1 MPGGGHVRP
10 ARRSPALQLLL
21 SAVMSSNAPSPT
33 PSRKPKPVPERFQVA
48 KTTLWFDRIM
58 TKTIIGGG
66 FTVIVAVFGIL
77 FFLLAV
83 TIPLFQ
89 SADVEE
95 RQHPAPSSP
104 VPGTWGLD
112 PSGTLPFVYGNG
124 KNIFFLDKTTGNL
137 SSVPVSLPDG
147 ETVCA
152 HSYDAS
158 LTAYPIA
165 TESGKVGLIHVH
177 SGLNVHGRTNAHGP
191 DKAGAEAGPLY
202 PLTENGS
209 VPGKISG
216 IAYADA
222 GERKIFTATVETE
235 QGTRLLLMT
244 LEESRSLLHEG
255 ELAPSGFHDLTDQLE
270 GRPTAMLPGAS
281 GDSLVIATDADKLL
295 YFSYDEDGET
305 WVRRQMIPTPLG
317 KGEKMTSVNWLFGDM
332 SLVIGGDR
340 GSLKIFSLYP
350 HSRPDGT
357 SLRLFGQTRQFSPM
371 DGPVQH
377 YAASGIN
384 RSFLVSTPRE
394 LRLCYGTTADIR
406 WNSGPLEFV
415 PVQLAANTEF
425 NAAIAVD
432 PSGNIHFFSLE
443 DKHPEAGAKALVGK
457 IWYEG
462 YDSPK
467 WLWQSVGG
475 TDDYESKLSLMPL
488 VFGTLKGTL
497 YALVFA
503 VPVAV
508 TAAIYTAHFMAPA
521 VKRVVKPVMEIMASL
536 PSVVLGFFGAL
547 YLAPRMED
555 KVPALLCMAVLIPG
569 LAALIAWFWTTRP
582 AAWRNKFSRGVEY
595 IVMTPVILL
604 CAWFCW
610 EYLGYWLEQPLISL
624 CRSVMGLW
632 GDGDFQAA
640 SFADLWRNG
649 FGMPYEQR
657 NSLVV
662 GFIMGFAV
670 IPVIF
675 TISEDALSN
684 VPPSLIAASE
694 ALGASRWQM
703 VRTVVLPVAS
713 AGIFSALMIG
723 LGRAVGET
731 MIVLMATGNT
741 PIMDWNIFNGMRTL
755 SANIATELPEAA
767 QDSTHYRVLFLGG
780 LILFSMTFIL
790 NTLAEIVRQRLRK
803 RFNVV

>member
-1 MPGGGHVRP
+1 
-10 ARRSPALQLLL
+10 
-21 SAVMSSNAPSPT
+21 MSSNAPSPA

-77 FFLLAV
+77 FFLLSV

-89 SADVEE
+89 NADVEE
-95 RQHPAPSSP
+95 RQPPAPSSP

-137 SSVPVSLPDG
+137 SSLPVSLPDG

-177 SGLNVHGRTNAHGP
+177 SGLNVHGP

-202 PLTENGS
+202 PLTESGS

-305 WVRRQMIPTPLG
+305 WVRRQIIPTPLG

-415 PVQLAANTEF
+415 PAQLAANTEF

-508 TAAIYTAHFMAPA
+508 TAAIYTAHFMPPA

-555 KVPALLCMAVLIPG
+555 KIPALLCMAVLIPG

-610 EYLGYWLEQPLISL
+610 EALGYWLDQPLISL

-675 TISEDALSN
+675 TISEDAPSN
-684 VPPSLIAASE
+684 VPLSLIAASE

>member
-1 MPGGGHVRP
+1 
-10 ARRSPALQLLL
+10 
-21 SAVMSSNAPSPT
+21 
-33 PSRKPKPVPERFQVA
+33 
-48 KTTLWFDRIM
+48 
-58 TKTIIGGG
+58 
-66 FTVIVAVFGIL
+66 
-77 FFLLAV
+77 
-83 TIPLFQ
+83 
-89 SADVEE
+89 
-95 RQHPAPSSP
+95 
-104 VPGTWGLD
+104 
-112 PSGTLPFVYGNG
+112 
-124 KNIFFLDKTTGNL
+124 
-137 SSVPVSLPDG
+137 
-147 ETVCA
+147 
-152 HSYDAS
+152 
-158 LTAYPIA
+158 
-165 TESGKVGLIHVH
+165 
-177 SGLNVHGRTNAHGP
+177 
-191 DKAGAEAGPLY
+191 
-202 PLTENGS
+202 
-209 VPGKISG
+209 
-216 IAYADA
+216 
-222 GERKIFTATVETE
+222 
-235 QGTRLLLMT
+235 
-244 LEESRSLLHEG
+244 
-255 ELAPSGFHDLTDQLE
+255 
-270 GRPTAMLPGAS
+270 MLPGAS
-281 GDSLVIATDADKLL
+281 GDSLVIATDTDKLL

-632 GDGDFQAA
+632 GAGDFQAA
-640 SFADLWRNG
+640 SLADLWRNG

-684 VPPSLIAASE
+684 VPLPSSPPRRLWGPAA
-694 ALGASRWQM
+694 GRW
-703 VRTVVLPVAS
+703 
-713 AGIFSALMIG
+713 SAL
-723 LGRAVGET
+723 LFFR
-731 MIVLMATGNT
+731 
-741 PIMDWNIFNGMRTL
+741 W
-755 SANIATELPEAA
+755 LPQA
-767 QDSTHYRVLFLGG
+767 
-780 LILFSMTFIL
+780 FSPP
-790 NTLAEIVRQRLRK
+790 
-803 RFNVV
+803 

>member
-1 MPGGGHVRP
+1 
-10 ARRSPALQLLL
+10 
-21 SAVMSSNAPSPT
+21 MSSNAPSPT

-152 HSYDAS
+152 HSYDTS

-555 KVPALLCMAVLIPG
+555 KVPALLCMAVPHSRPG
-569 LAALIAWFWTTRP
+569 GPHRMVLDHPGPQPGATNSAAVW
-582 AAWRNKFSRGVEY
+582 
-595 IVMTPVILL
+595 
-604 CAWFCW
+604 
-610 EYLGYWLEQPLISL
+610 
-624 CRSVMGLW
+624 
-632 GDGDFQAA
+632 
-640 SFADLWRNG
+640 
-649 FGMPYEQR
+649 
-657 NSLVV
+657 
-662 GFIMGFAV
+662 
-670 IPVIF
+670 
-675 TISEDALSN
+675 
-684 VPPSLIAASE
+684 
-694 ALGASRWQM
+694 
-703 VRTVVLPVAS
+703 
-713 AGIFSALMIG
+713 
-723 LGRAVGET
+723 
-731 MIVLMATGNT
+731 NT
-741 PIMDWNIFNGMRTL
+741 
-755 SANIATELPEAA
+755 S
-767 QDSTHYRVLFLGG
+767 S
-780 LILFSMTFIL
+780 
-790 NTLAEIVRQRLRK
+790 
-803 RFNVV
+803 

>member
-1 MPGGGHVRP
+1 
-10 ARRSPALQLLL
+10 
-21 SAVMSSNAPSPT
+21 MSSNAPSPA

-77 FFLLAV
+77 FFLLSV

-89 SADVEE
+89 NADVEE

-137 SSVPVSLPDG
+137 SSLPVSLPDG

-177 SGLNVHGRTNAHGP
+177 SGLNVHGP

-202 PLTENGS
+202 PLTESGS

-305 WVRRQMIPTPLG
+305 WVRRQIIPTPLG

-415 PVQLAANTEF
+415 PAQLAANTEF

-508 TAAIYTAHFMAPA
+508 TAAIYTAHFMPPA

-555 KVPALLCMAVLIPG
+555 KIPALLCMAVLIPG

-684 VPPSLIAASE
+684 VTLSLIAASE

>member
-1 MPGGGHVRP
+1 
-10 ARRSPALQLLL
+10 
-21 SAVMSSNAPSPT
+21 MSSNAPSPA

-202 PLTENGS
+202 PLTESGS

-415 PVQLAANTEF
+415 PVQLAANAEF

-521 VKRVVKPVMEIMASL
+521 VKRVVKPVMEIMASFL
-536 PSVVLGFFGAL
+536 P
-547 YLAPRMED
+547 
-555 KVPALLCMAVLIPG
+555 
-569 LAALIAWFWTTRP
+569 
-582 AAWRNKFSRGVEY
+582 
-595 IVMTPVILL
+595 
-604 CAWFCW
+604 
-610 EYLGYWLEQPLISL
+610 
-624 CRSVMGLW
+624 
-632 GDGDFQAA
+632 
-640 SFADLWRNG
+640 
-649 FGMPYEQR
+649 
-657 NSLVV
+657 
-662 GFIMGFAV
+662 
-670 IPVIF
+670 
-675 TISEDALSN
+675 
-684 VPPSLIAASE
+684 
-694 ALGASRWQM
+694 
-703 VRTVVLPVAS
+703 
-713 AGIFSALMIG
+713 
-723 LGRAVGET
+723 
-731 MIVLMATGNT
+731 
-741 PIMDWNIFNGMRTL
+741 
-755 SANIATELPEAA
+755 
-767 QDSTHYRVLFLGG
+767 
-780 LILFSMTFIL
+780 
-790 NTLAEIVRQRLRK
+790 
-803 RFNVV
+803 

>member
-1 MPGGGHVRP
+1 
-10 ARRSPALQLLL
+10 
-21 SAVMSSNAPSPT
+21 MSSNAPSPA

-89 SADVEE
+89 SADVKE

-202 PLTENGS
+202 PLTESGS

-555 KVPALLCMAVLIPG
+555 KVPALLCMAVLIPS
-569 LAALIAWFWTTRP
+569 LAASSHGSGPPGPQPGATNS
-582 AAWRNKFSRGVEY
+582 AAVW
-595 IVMTPVILL
+595 
-604 CAWFCW
+604 
-610 EYLGYWLEQPLISL
+610 
-624 CRSVMGLW
+624 
-632 GDGDFQAA
+632 
-640 SFADLWRNG
+640 
-649 FGMPYEQR
+649 
-657 NSLVV
+657 
-662 GFIMGFAV
+662 
-670 IPVIF
+670 
-675 TISEDALSN
+675 
-684 VPPSLIAASE
+684 
-694 ALGASRWQM
+694 
-703 VRTVVLPVAS
+703 
-713 AGIFSALMIG
+713 
-723 LGRAVGET
+723 
-731 MIVLMATGNT
+731 NT
-741 PIMDWNIFNGMRTL
+741 
-755 SANIATELPEAA
+755 S
-767 QDSTHYRVLFLGG
+767 S
-780 LILFSMTFIL
+780 
-790 NTLAEIVRQRLRK
+790 
-803 RFNVV
+803 

>member
-1 MPGGGHVRP
+1 
-10 ARRSPALQLLL
+10 
-21 SAVMSSNAPSPT
+21 MSSNAPSPA

-77 FFLLAV
+77 FFLLSV

-89 SADVEE
+89 NADVEE

-137 SSVPVSLPDG
+137 SSLPVSLPDG

-177 SGLNVHGRTNAHGP
+177 SGLNVHGP

-202 PLTENGS
+202 PLTESGS

-305 WVRRQMIPTPLG
+305 WVRRQIIPTPLG

-415 PVQLAANTEF
+415 PAQLAANTEF

-508 TAAIYTAHFMAPA
+508 TAAIYTAHFMPPA

-555 KVPALLCMAVLIPG
+555 KIPALLCMAVLIPG

-632 GDGDFQAA
+632 VDGDFQAA

-684 VPPSLIAASE
+684 VPLSLIAASE

>member
-1 MPGGGHVRP
+1 
-10 ARRSPALQLLL
+10 
-21 SAVMSSNAPSPT
+21 MSQSSST
-33 PSRKPKPVPERFQVA
+33 PPPRQSKPVPERFQVA

-89 SADVEE
+89 GADVNEQQPISQVQTV
-95 RQHPAPSSP
+95 R
-104 VPGTWGLD
+104 GTWGLD
-112 PSGTLPFVYGNG
+112 PSGQQPFVYDNG
-124 KNIFFLDKTTGNL
+124 KDILFLDKASGVLTP
-137 SSVPVSLPDG
+137 SPVSLSPG
-147 ETVCA
+147 EQVLT
-152 HSYDAS
+152 HSYNS
-158 LTAYPIA
+158 FLTAYPIA
-165 TESGKVGLIHVH
+165 TDSGKVGLISVH
-177 SGLNVHGRTNAHGP
+177 SGLNIHGDKNAHGP
-191 DKAGAEAGPLY
+191 DKKEATISPLHSM
-202 PLTENGS
+202 TEHGTTLG
-209 VPGKISG
+209 VITKV
-216 IAYADA
+216 AYADA
-222 GERKIFTATVETE
+222 GERKIFSTIHHTS
-235 QGTRLLLMT
+235 QGAHLLVMT
-244 LEESRSLLHEG
+244 LEESSSLINEG
-255 ELAPSGFHDLTDQLE
+255 EFSPSGFYDLTDQLDGKPVE
-270 GRPTAMLPGAS
+270 MLPGNS
-281 GDSLVIATDADKLL
+281 GDSLVVVTDTNKLIYFFYDDDKENWVKRQTIQAPFGADEQLTL
-295 YFSYDEDGET
+295 
-305 WVRRQMIPTPLG
+305 
-317 KGEKMTSVNWLFGDM
+317 VNWIFGDM
-332 SLVIGGDR
+332 SLVMGGSK
-340 GSLKIFSLYP
+340 GNLKIFSLYP
-350 HSRPDGT
+350 HLQTDGT
-357 SLRLFGQTRQFSPM
+357 SLRIFGETRQFAPLN
-371 DGPVQH
+371 GPVQQ

-384 RSFLVSTPRE
+384 RSFIVSSPKE
-394 LRLCYGTTADIR
+394 IRLCYGTTTDTR
-406 WNSGPLEFV
+406 WQDDQLTFTPT
-415 PVQLAANTEF
+415 QLATNPELTSML
-425 NAAIAVD
+425 AVD
-432 PSGNIHFFSLE
+432 GKGDIHFFSIE
-443 DKHPEAGAKALVGK
+443 DKHPEAGSKALLGK

-497 YALVFA
+497 YALIFA

-508 TAAIYTAHFMAPA
+508 MAAVYTAHFMPPT
-521 VKRVVKPVMEIMASL
+521 VKRIVKPVMEIMASL

-547 YLAPRMED
+547 YLAPKMED
-555 KVPALLCMAVLIPG
+555 KVPAIICMAILIPT

-582 AAWRNKFSRGVEY
+582 VAWRSRFQHGVEY
-595 IVMTPVILL
+595 LVMTPVILI

-610 EYLGYWLEQPLISL
+610 EYLGYWVEQPAISL
-624 CRSVMGLW
+624 CQGVMNLW
-632 GDGDFQAA
+632 GSGDFQAGN
-640 SFADLWRNG
+640 FGDLWRNG
-649 FGMPYEQR
+649 FNLPYEQR

-684 VPPSLIAASE
+684 VPPSLLAASE

-703 VRTVVLPVAS
+703 VRTIVLPVAS

-767 QDSTHYRVLFLGG
+767 QNSTHYRVLFLGG
-780 LILFSMTFIL
+780 LILFSLTFML
-790 NTLAEIVRQRLRK
+790 NTLAEIVRQKLRK

>member
-1 MPGGGHVRP
+1 
-10 ARRSPALQLLL
+10 
-21 SAVMSSNAPSPT
+21 MSSNAPSPA

-83 TIPLFQ
+83 TVPLFQ
-89 SADVEE
+89 NADVDE
-95 RQHPAPSSP
+95 RQHLKPSSP

-137 SSVPVSLPDG
+137 SSVPVTLPEG

-152 HSYDAS
+152 HSYNAS

-202 PLTENGS
+202 PLTESGS

-281 GDSLVIATDADKLL
+281 GDSLVIATDTDKLL
-295 YFSYDEDGET
+295 YFSYDENGET
-305 WVRRQMIPTPLG
+305 WVRRQTIPSPLG

-332 SLVIGGDR
+332 SLVIGGDK

-350 HSRPDGT
+350 HTRPDGT
-357 SLRLFGQTRQFSPM
+357 SLRLFGQTRQFSPL

-425 NAAIAVD
+425 NSAIAID
-432 PSGNIHFFSLE
+432 SSGNIHFFSME
-443 DKHPEAGAKALVGK
+443 DKHPEAGSKALVGK

-475 TDDYESKLSLMPL
+475 TDDYESKLSQMPL

-555 KVPALLCMAVLIPG
+555 KVPALLCMAILIPG
-569 LAALIAWFWTTRP
+569 
-582 AAWRNKFSRGVEY
+582 
-595 IVMTPVILL
+595 
-604 CAWFCW
+604 
-610 EYLGYWLEQPLISL
+610 
-624 CRSVMGLW
+624 
-632 GDGDFQAA
+632 
-640 SFADLWRNG
+640 
-649 FGMPYEQR
+649 
-657 NSLVV
+657 
-662 GFIMGFAV
+662 
-670 IPVIF
+670 
-675 TISEDALSN
+675 
-684 VPPSLIAASE
+684 
-694 ALGASRWQM
+694 
-703 VRTVVLPVAS
+703 
-713 AGIFSALMIG
+713 
-723 LGRAVGET
+723 
-731 MIVLMATGNT
+731 
-741 PIMDWNIFNGMRTL
+741 
-755 SANIATELPEAA
+755 
-767 QDSTHYRVLFLGG
+767 
-780 LILFSMTFIL
+780 
-790 NTLAEIVRQRLRK
+790 
-803 RFNVV
+803 

>member
-1 MPGGGHVRP
+1 MSIPSSSRRP
-10 ARRSPALQLLL
+10 AG
-21 SAVMSSNAPSPT
+21 
-33 PSRKPKPVPERFQVA
+33 KPKPVPERFQVA

-89 SADVEE
+89 SADVGE
-95 RQHPAPSSP
+95 RQNQLPS
-104 VPGTWGLD
+104 VTVRGTWGLD
-112 PSGTLPFVYGNG
+112 HSGQRPFVYDNG
-124 KNIFFLDKTTGNL
+124 RNVFFLDKASGHLTPVT
-137 SSVPVSLPDG
+137 VPLPDG

-152 HSYDAS
+152 HSYNPS
-158 LTAYPIA
+158 VTAYPIA
-165 TESGKVGLIHVH
+165 TESGKVGLITVH
-177 SGLNVHGRTNAHGP
+177 SGLNAHGQTNAHGP
-191 DKAGAEAGPLY
+191 DRAGTEIGPLH
-202 PLTENGS
+202 PMTANGT
-209 VPGKISG
+209 VPGRISRV
-216 IAYADA
+216 AYADA
-222 GERKIFTATVETE
+222 GERKIFTAVSETE
-235 QGTRLLLMT
+235 TGPRLLLMT

-270 GRPTAMLPGAS
+270 GKPVAMLPGVS

-295 YFSYDEDGET
+295 YFAYDENTET
-305 WVRRQMIPTPLG
+305 WVKRQTIPSPLG
-317 KGEKMTSVNWLFGDM
+317 NGEKMTTVHWLFGDM
-332 SLVIGGDR
+332 SLVLGGDK
-340 GSLKIFSLYP
+340 GSVNIFSLYP
-350 HSRPDGT
+350 QPQPDGT
-357 SLRLFGQTRQFSPM
+357 SLRLFGKTKKFPPLN
-371 DGPVQH
+371 GPVQH
-377 YAASGIN
+377 YTASGIS
-384 RSFLVSTPRE
+384 RSFLVSAPRTIQ
-394 LRLCYGTTADIR
+394 LCYGTTADIR
-406 WNSGPLEFV
+406 WESDRLDFT
-415 PVQLAANTEF
+415 PVQLAANMEL
-425 NAAIAVD
+425 NAMLAVD
-432 PSGNIHFFSLE
+432 DTGGIHFFSIK
-443 DKHPEAGAKALVGK
+443 DRHPEAGSTALVGK

-475 TDDYESKLSLMPL
+475 TDDYESKLSLVPL

-508 TAAIYTAHFMAPA
+508 MAAVYTAHFMPA
-521 VKRVVKPVMEIMASL
+521 TVKRVVKPVMEIMASL

-555 KVPALLCMAVLIPG
+555 KVPALLGMVILIPS

-582 AAWRNKFSRGVEY
+582 VAWRNKFGHGLEY

-604 CAWFCW
+604 CGWFCW
-610 EYLGYWLEQPLISL
+610 EYLGYWLEQPVISL
-624 CRSVMGLW
+624 CRGVMGLW
-632 GDGDFQAA
+632 SAGDFQAA

-684 VPPSLIAASE
+684 VPPSLLAASE

-703 VRTVVLPVAS
+703 VRTVVLPIAS

-755 SANIATELPEAA
+755 SANIATELPEAT
-767 QDSTHYRVLFLGG
+767 QNSTHYRVLFLGG
-780 LILFSMTFIL
+780 LILFSLTFLL

>member
-1 MPGGGHVRP
+1 
-10 ARRSPALQLLL
+10 
-21 SAVMSSNAPSPT
+21 MSSNAPSPA

-77 FFLLAV
+77 FFLLSV

-89 SADVEE
+89 NADVEE

-137 SSVPVSLPDG
+137 SSLPVSLPDG

-177 SGLNVHGRTNAHGP
+177 SGLNVHGP

-202 PLTENGS
+202 PLTESGS

-305 WVRRQMIPTPLG
+305 WVRRQIIPTPLG

-357 SLRLFGQTRQFSPM
+357 SLRLCGQTRQFSPM

-415 PVQLAANTEF
+415 PAQLAANTEF

-508 TAAIYTAHFMAPA
+508 TAAIYTAHFMPPA

-555 KVPALLCMAVLIPG
+555 KIPALLCMAVLIPG

-684 VPPSLIAASE
+684 VPLSLIAASE

>member
-1 MPGGGHVRP
+1 
-10 ARRSPALQLLL
+10 
-21 SAVMSSNAPSPT
+21 MSSNAPSPA

-77 FFLLAV
+77 FFLLSV

-89 SADVEE
+89 NADVEE

-104 VPGTWGLD
+104 VPETWGLD

-137 SSVPVSLPDG
+137 SSLPVSLPDG

-177 SGLNVHGRTNAHGP
+177 SGLNVHGP

-202 PLTENGS
+202 PLTESGS

-305 WVRRQMIPTPLG
+305 WVRRQIIPTPLG

-415 PVQLAANTEF
+415 PAQLAANTEF

-508 TAAIYTAHFMAPA
+508 TAAIYTAHFMPPA

-555 KVPALLCMAVLIPG
+555 KIPALLCMAVLIPG

-684 VPPSLIAASE
+684 VPLSLIAASE

>member
-1 MPGGGHVRP
+1 
-10 ARRSPALQLLL
+10 
-21 SAVMSSNAPSPT
+21 MSSNAPSPT

-89 SADVEE
+89 SAAVED

-604 CAWFCW
+604 
-610 EYLGYWLEQPLISL
+610 
-624 CRSVMGLW
+624 
-632 GDGDFQAA
+632 
-640 SFADLWRNG
+640 
-649 FGMPYEQR
+649 
-657 NSLVV
+657 
-662 GFIMGFAV
+662 
-670 IPVIF
+670 
-675 TISEDALSN
+675 
-684 VPPSLIAASE
+684 
-694 ALGASRWQM
+694 
-703 VRTVVLPVAS
+703 
-713 AGIFSALMIG
+713 
-723 LGRAVGET
+723 
-731 MIVLMATGNT
+731 
-741 PIMDWNIFNGMRTL
+741 
-755 SANIATELPEAA
+755 
-767 QDSTHYRVLFLGG
+767 
-780 LILFSMTFIL
+780 
-790 NTLAEIVRQRLRK
+790 
-803 RFNVV
+803 

>member
-1 MPGGGHVRP
+1 
-10 ARRSPALQLLL
+10 
-21 SAVMSSNAPSPT
+21 MSSNAPSPA

-77 FFLLAV
+77 FFLLSV

-89 SADVEE
+89 NADVEE

-137 SSVPVSLPDG
+137 SSLPVSLPDG

-177 SGLNVHGRTNAHGP
+177 SGLNVHGP

-202 PLTENGS
+202 PLTESGS

-305 WVRRQMIPTPLG
+305 WVRRQIIPTPLG

-415 PVQLAANTEF
+415 PAQLAANTEF

-432 PSGNIHFFSLE
+432 PSGNIQFFSLE

-508 TAAIYTAHFMAPA
+508 TAAIYTAHFMPPA

-555 KVPALLCMAVLIPG
+555 KIPALLCMAVLIPG

-684 VPPSLIAASE
+684 VPLSLIAASE

>member
-1 MPGGGHVRP
+1 
-10 ARRSPALQLLL
+10 
-21 SAVMSSNAPSPT
+21 MSTPSPV
-33 PSRKPKPVPERFQVA
+33 PAKKPKPVPERFQVA

-89 SADVEE
+89 GAGVEE
-95 RQHPAPSSP
+95 RQHLSPSSP
-104 VPGTWGLD
+104 VQGTWGLD
-112 PSGTLPFVYGNG
+112 PSGTRPFVYHNG
-124 KNIFFLDKTTGNL
+124 KEVLFLDKASGNL
-137 SSVPVSLPDG
+137 ESVPVPLPAE
-147 ETVCA
+147 ETVSA
-152 HSYDAS
+152 HSYNSS

-165 TESGKVGLIHVH
+165 TESGKVGLISVH
-177 SGLNVHGRTNAHGP
+177 SGLNIHGQANAHGP
-191 DKAGAEAGPLY
+191 NKAETELSPLY
-202 PLTENGS
+202 PVTENGDI
-209 VPGKISG
+209 PGRISQV
-216 IAYADA
+216 AYADA
-222 GERKIFTATVETE
+222 GERKIFTAVTE
-235 QGTRLLLMT
+235 AVQGPRLLLMM
-244 LEESRSLLHEG
+244 LEESRSLLNEG

-270 GRPTAMLPGAS
+270 GKPVSMLPGTS
-281 GDSLVIATDADKLL
+281 GDSMVIATDTDKLL
-295 YFSYDEDGET
+295 YFSYDEDRET
-305 WVRRQMIPTPLG
+305 WVKRQTIPSPLG
-317 KGEKMTSVNWLFGDM
+317 NGEKMTSVNWLFGDM
-332 SLVIGGDR
+332 SLVVGGDR
-340 GSLKIFSLYP
+340 GNLKIFSLYP
-350 HSRPDGT
+350 HPRPDGPA
-357 SLRLFGQTRQFSPM
+357 LRLFGETRQFPALN
-371 DGPVQH
+371 GPVQH

-394 LRLCYGTTADIR
+394 LRLCYGTTADVR
-406 WNSGPLEFV
+406 WNSDALDFS
-415 PVQLAANTEF
+415 PVQLAANAEL
-425 NAAIAVD
+425 NAALAVD
-432 PSGNIHFFSLE
+432 DAGKVHFFSIR
-443 DKHPEAGAKALVGK
+443 DSHPEAGSRALTGK

-497 YALVFA
+497 YALLFA

-508 TAAIYTAHFMAPA
+508 MAAVYTAHFMPA
-521 VKRVVKPVMEIMASL
+521 SVKRVVKPVMEIMASL

-555 KVPALLCMAVLIPG
+555 KVPALICMAILIPS

-582 AAWRNKFSRGVEY
+582 AAWRNKFSSGVEY

-610 EYLGYWLEQPLISL
+610 EYLGYWLEQPFISL
-624 CRSVMGLW
+624 CSGVMSLW
-632 GDGDFQAA
+632 GAGDFQAS

-780 LILFSMTFIL
+780 LILFSLTFIL
-790 NTLAEIVRQRLRK
+790 NTVAEIVRQRLRK

>member
-1 MPGGGHVRP
+1 MPEQGCGPPSRVLLHSL
-10 ARRSPALQLLL
+10 RSPT
-21 SAVMSSNAPSPT
+21 VMSPSSPSPS

-89 SADVEE
+89 GAEVKEGQSLA
-95 RQHPAPSSP
+95 PAAQAA
-104 VPGTWGLD
+104 GTWGLD
-112 PSGTLPFVYGNG
+112 PSGTQPFVYSNG
-124 KNIFFLDKTTGNL
+124 KDIFFLDKASGNL
-137 SSVPVSLPDG
+137 KPVPVALPDN

-152 HSYDAS
+152 HSYNS
-158 LTAYPIA
+158 FLSAYPIA
-165 TESGKVGLIHVH
+165 TESGKVGVISVH
-177 SGLNVHGRTNAHGP
+177 SGLNIHGQVNAHGP
-191 DKAGAEAGPLY
+191 TKAGTETSPLH
-202 PLTENGS
+202 PMTENGD
-209 VPGKISG
+209 VPGRISG
-216 IAYADA
+216 VAYADA
-222 GERKIFTATVETE
+222 GERKIFSTINETD
-235 QGTRLLLMT
+235 QGPRLLLMT

-255 ELAPSGFHDLTDQLE
+255 EFIPSGFHDLTDRLD
-270 GRPTAMLPGAS
+270 GKPVAMLPGNS
-281 GDSLVIATDADKLL
+281 GDSLIVTDTDKLL
-295 YFSYDEDGET
+295 YFAYNENSETWEKRQTIPSPLGDGE
-305 WVRRQMIPTPLG
+305 R
-317 KGEKMTSVNWLFGDM
+317 MTTVNWLFGDM
-332 SLVIGGDR
+332 SLVLGGDR

-350 HSRPDGT
+350 HPQADGAA
-357 SLRLFGQTRQFSPM
+357 LRLFGETKKFPPLN
-371 DGPVQH
+371 GPVQH

-384 RSFLVSTPRE
+384 RSFLVSSPHAV
-394 LRLCYGTTADIR
+394 RLCYGTTADIR
-406 WNSGPLEFV
+406 WESDRLDFS
-415 PVQLAANTEF
+415 PVQLAANAEF
-425 NAAIAVD
+425 NSMLATD
-432 PSGNIHFFSLE
+432 GQGRIHFFSIK
-443 DKHPEAGAKALVGK
+443 DRHPEAGSKALVGK

-508 TAAIYTAHFMAPA
+508 MAAVYTAHFMPPS

-555 KVPALLCMAVLIPG
+555 KVPALVCMVILIPS

-582 AAWRNKFSRGVEY
+582 AAWRNKFSNGLEY

-610 EYLGYWLEQPLISL
+610 EYLGYWLEQPFISL
-624 CRSVMGLW
+624 TRGIMSLW
-632 GDGDFQAA
+632 GAGDFQAA

-662 GFIMGFAV
+662 GFVMGFAV

-684 VPPSLIAASE
+684 VPPSE
-694 ALGASRWQM
+694 ALGASRWQI

>member
-1 MPGGGHVRP
+1 
-10 ARRSPALQLLL
+10 
-21 SAVMSSNAPSPT
+21 MSSNAPSPA

-48 KTTLWFDRIM
+48 KTTLWFARIM
-58 TKTIIGGG
+58 TKAIIGGG

-89 SADVEE
+89 SADVKE

-202 PLTENGS
+202 PLTESGS

-384 RSFLVSTPRE
+384 RSFLASTPRE

-443 DKHPEAGAKALVGK
+443 DKHPEAGAKAQGGK

-649 FGMPYEQR
+649 FGMPYDPR
-657 NSLVV
+657 NSLVD
-662 GFIMGFAV
+662 GNIMGFAV
-670 IPVIF
+670 NPVIIH
-675 TISEDALSN
+675 ISEDALRILRACRFASQLG
-684 VPPSLIAASE
+684 VAIDPATFEAMIAC
-694 ALGASRWQM
+694 
-703 VRTVVLPVAS
+703 
-713 AGIFSALMIG
+713 
-723 LGRAVGET
+723 
-731 MIVLMATGNT
+731 
-741 PIMDWNIFNGMRTL
+741 
-755 SANIATELPEAA
+755 
-767 QDSTHYRVLFLGG
+767 
-780 LILFSMTFIL
+780 
-790 NTLAEIVRQRLRK
+790 
-803 RFNVV
+803 

>member
-1 MPGGGHVRP
+1 
-10 ARRSPALQLLL
+10 
-21 SAVMSSNAPSPT
+21 MSSNAPSPT
-33 PSRKPKPVPERFQVA
+33 PSRKPKPVPDRFQVA

-152 HSYDAS
+152 HSYDTS

>member
-1 MPGGGHVRP
+1 M
-10 ARRSPALQLLL
+10 
-21 SAVMSSNAPSPT
+21 
-33 PSRKPKPVPERFQVA
+33 
-48 KTTLWFDRIM
+48 
-58 TKTIIGGG
+58 
-66 FTVIVAVFGIL
+66 
-77 FFLLAV
+77 
-83 TIPLFQ
+83 
-89 SADVEE
+89 EE

-569 LAALIAWFWTTRP
+569 LAAPHRMVLDHP
-582 AAWRNKFSRGVEY
+582 ARSLAQQIQPRCGIHRHDPRHPALRLV
-595 IVMTPVILL
+595 LL
-604 CAWFCW
+604 GIPGLLA
-610 EYLGYWLEQPLISL
+610 GTAPHQPL
-624 CRSVMGLW
+624 
-632 GDGDFQAA
+632 
-640 SFADLWRNG
+640 
-649 FGMPYEQR
+649 PQR
-657 NSLVV
+657 H
-662 GFIMGFAV
+662 G
-670 IPVIF
+670 P
-675 TISEDALSN
+675 
-684 VPPSLIAASE
+684 
-694 ALGASRWQM
+694 
-703 VRTVVLPVAS
+703 
-713 AGIFSALMIG
+713 
-723 LGRAVGET
+723 VGET
-731 MIVLMATGNT
+731 GTSRPPVSQTCGATASACPMNSAT
-741 PIMDWNIFNGMRTL
+741 PWWLDSSWALPSSLSSSPFPRT
-755 SANIATELPEAA
+755 P
-767 QDSTHYRVLFLGG
+767 
-780 LILFSMTFIL
+780 
-790 NTLAEIVRQRLRK
+790 
-803 RFNVV
+803 

>member
-1 MPGGGHVRP
+1 
-10 ARRSPALQLLL
+10 
-21 SAVMSSNAPSPT
+21 
-33 PSRKPKPVPERFQVA
+33 
-48 KTTLWFDRIM
+48 
-58 TKTIIGGG
+58 
-66 FTVIVAVFGIL
+66 
-77 FFLLAV
+77 
-83 TIPLFQ
+83 
-89 SADVEE
+89 
-95 RQHPAPSSP
+95 
-104 VPGTWGLD
+104 
-112 PSGTLPFVYGNG
+112 
-124 KNIFFLDKTTGNL
+124 
-137 SSVPVSLPDG
+137 
-147 ETVCA
+147 
-152 HSYDAS
+152 
-158 LTAYPIA
+158 
-165 TESGKVGLIHVH
+165 
-177 SGLNVHGRTNAHGP
+177 
-191 DKAGAEAGPLY
+191 
-202 PLTENGS
+202 
-209 VPGKISG
+209 
-216 IAYADA
+216 
-222 GERKIFTATVETE
+222 
-235 QGTRLLLMT
+235 
-244 LEESRSLLHEG
+244 
-255 ELAPSGFHDLTDQLE
+255 
-270 GRPTAMLPGAS
+270 MLPGAS

-305 WVRRQMIPTPLG
+305 WVRRQIIPTPLG

-415 PVQLAANTEF
+415 PAQLAANTEF

-508 TAAIYTAHFMAPA
+508 TAAIYTAHFMPPA

-555 KVPALLCMAVLIPG
+555 KIPALLCMAVLIPG

>member
-1 MPGGGHVRP
+1 
-10 ARRSPALQLLL
+10 
-21 SAVMSSNAPSPT
+21 MSSNAPSPA

-77 FFLLAV
+77 FFLLSV

-89 SADVEE
+89 NADVEE

-137 SSVPVSLPDG
+137 SSLPVSLPDG

-177 SGLNVHGRTNAHGP
+177 SGLNVHGP

-202 PLTENGS
+202 PLTESGS

-305 WVRRQMIPTPLG
+305 WVRRQIIPTPLG

-415 PVQLAANTEF
+415 PAQLAANTEF

-508 TAAIYTAHFMAPA
+508 TAAIYTAHFMPPA

-555 KVPALLCMAVLIPG
+555 KIPALLCMAVLIPG

-610 EYLGYWLEQPLISL
+610 EFLGYWL
-624 CRSVMGLW
+624 
-632 GDGDFQAA
+632 
-640 SFADLWRNG
+640 
-649 FGMPYEQR
+649 
-657 NSLVV
+657 
-662 GFIMGFAV
+662 
-670 IPVIF
+670 
-675 TISEDALSN
+675 
-684 VPPSLIAASE
+684 
-694 ALGASRWQM
+694 
-703 VRTVVLPVAS
+703 
-713 AGIFSALMIG
+713 
-723 LGRAVGET
+723 
-731 MIVLMATGNT
+731 
-741 PIMDWNIFNGMRTL
+741 
-755 SANIATELPEAA
+755 
-767 QDSTHYRVLFLGG
+767 
-780 LILFSMTFIL
+780 
-790 NTLAEIVRQRLRK
+790 
-803 RFNVV
+803 

>member
-1 MPGGGHVRP
+1 MSADSP
-10 ARRSPALQLLL
+10 SPA
-21 SAVMSSNAPSPT
+21 PSG
-33 PSRKPKPVPERFQVA
+33 KPKPVPERFQVA

-83 TIPLFQ
+83 TIPLFR

-95 RQHPAPSSP
+95 HQNLAPATSIQ
-104 VPGTWGLD
+104 GAWGLD
-112 PSGTLPFVYGNG
+112 PSGKQPFVYGNG
-124 KNIFFLDKTTGNL
+124 RDIFFLDKASGSLTP
-137 SSVPVSLPDG
+137 VPVSLPAG

-152 HSYDAS
+152 HSYHSS
-158 LTAYPIA
+158 LGAYAVA
-165 TESGKVGLIHVH
+165 TESGKVGLVSVH
-177 SGLNVHGRTNAHGP
+177 SGLNVHGHANAHGP
-191 DKAGAEAGPLY
+191 DKAGTETGPLY
-202 PLTENGS
+202 SMTENGAI
-209 VPGKISG
+209 PGKISRV
-216 IAYADA
+216 AYADA
-222 GERKIFTATVETE
+222 GERKIFATVHETD
-235 QGTRLLLMT
+235 QGPRLLLMMQ
-244 LEESRSLLHEG
+244 EESRSLLHEG
-255 ELAPSGFHDLTDQLE
+255 ELAPSGFHDLTEQLD
-270 GRPTAMLPGAS
+270 GKPVTLLPGSS
-281 GDSLVIATDADKLL
+281 GDNLVVTTDRDTLI
-295 YFSYDEDGET
+295 YFSYDEDSET
-305 WVRRQMIPTPLG
+305 WVKRQTITSPLG
-317 KGEKMTSVNWLFGDM
+317 AGEKMTAVHWLFGDM
-332 SLVIGGDR
+332 SLVVGGSK
-340 GSLKIFSLYP
+340 GSLNIFSLYP
-350 HSRPDGT
+350 QPQPDGA
-357 SLRLFGQTRQFSPM
+357 SRRLFGETRRFPAM
-371 DGPVQH
+371 NGPVQH

-384 RSFLVSTPRE
+384 RSFLVSTPHAV
-394 LRLCYGTTADIR
+394 RLCYGTTADIR
-406 WNSGPLEFV
+406 WESEKLDFS
-415 PVQLAANTEF
+415 PVQIAANAEL
-425 NAAIAVD
+425 NAMLAVD
-432 PSGNIHFFSLE
+432 GKGNIHFFSVT
-443 DKHPEAGAKALVGK
+443 DKHPEAGLRALAGK

-508 TAAIYTAHFMAPA
+508 TAAVYTAHFMPAA

-555 KVPALLCMAVLIPG
+555 KAPALICMAVLIPT

-582 AAWRNKFSRGVEY
+582 VAWRNKCGSGIEY
-595 IVMTPVILL
+595 IVMAPVILI

-610 EYLGYWLEQPLISL
+610 EYLGYWVEQPFISL
-624 CRSVMGLW
+624 CRGIMSLW
-632 GDGDFQAA
+632 GAGDFQAA
-640 SFADLWRNG
+640 DFADLWRNG

-694 ALGASRWQM
+694 ALGASRWQI
-703 VRTVVLPVAS
+703 VRTIVLPVAS

-767 QDSTHYRVLFLGG
+767 QDSTHYRVLFLGA
-780 LILFSMTFIL
+780 LILFSMTFLL

>member
-1 MPGGGHVRP
+1 
-10 ARRSPALQLLL
+10 
-21 SAVMSSNAPSPT
+21 MSSNAPSPA

-83 TIPLFQ
+83 TVPLFQ
-89 SADVEE
+89 NADVDE
-95 RQHPAPSSP
+95 RQHLKPSSP

-137 SSVPVSLPDG
+137 SSVPVTLPEG

-152 HSYDAS
+152 HSYNAS

-202 PLTENGS
+202 PLTESGS

-281 GDSLVIATDADKLL
+281 GDSLVIATDTDKLL
-295 YFSYDEDGET
+295 YFSYDENGET
-305 WVRRQMIPTPLG
+305 WVRRQTIPSPLG

-332 SLVIGGDR
+332 SLVIGGDK

-350 HSRPDGT
+350 HTRPDGT
-357 SLRLFGQTRQFSPM
+357 SLRLFGQTRQFSPL

-425 NAAIAVD
+425 NSAIAID
-432 PSGNIHFFSLE
+432 SSGNIHFFSME
-443 DKHPEAGAKALVGK
+443 DKHPEAGSKALVGK

-555 KVPALLCMAVLIPG
+555 KVPALLCMAILIPG
-569 LAALIAWFWTTRP
+569 LATLDR
-582 AAWRNKFSRGVEY
+582 K
-595 IVMTPVILL
+595 
-604 CAWFCW
+604 
-610 EYLGYWLEQPLISL
+610 
-624 CRSVMGLW
+624 SV
-632 GDGDFQAA
+632 
-640 SFADLWRNG
+640 
-649 FGMPYEQR
+649 
-657 NSLVV
+657 V
-662 GFIMGFAV
+662 
-670 IPVIF
+670 
-675 TISEDALSN
+675 
-684 VPPSLIAASE
+684 
-694 ALGASRWQM
+694 
-703 VRTVVLPVAS
+703 
-713 AGIFSALMIG
+713 
-723 LGRAVGET
+723 
-731 MIVLMATGNT
+731 
-741 PIMDWNIFNGMRTL
+741 
-755 SANIATELPEAA
+755 
-767 QDSTHYRVLFLGG
+767 
-780 LILFSMTFIL
+780 
-790 NTLAEIVRQRLRK
+790 
-803 RFNVV
+803 

>member
-1 MPGGGHVRP
+1 
-10 ARRSPALQLLL
+10 
-21 SAVMSSNAPSPT
+21 MSSNAPSPA

-83 TIPLFQ
+83 TVPLFQ
-89 SADVEE
+89 NADVDE
-95 RQHPAPSSP
+95 RQHLKPSSP

-137 SSVPVSLPDG
+137 SSVPVTLPEG

-152 HSYDAS
+152 HSYNAS

-202 PLTENGS
+202 PLTESGS

-281 GDSLVIATDADKLL
+281 GDSLVIATDTDKLL
-295 YFSYDEDGET
+295 YFSYDENGET
-305 WVRRQMIPTPLG
+305 WVRRQTIPSPLG

-332 SLVIGGDR
+332 SLVIGGDK

-350 HSRPDGT
+350 HTRPDGT
-357 SLRLFGQTRQFSPM
+357 SLRLFGQTRQFSPL

-425 NAAIAVD
+425 NSAIAID
-432 PSGNIHFFSLE
+432 SSGNIHFFSME
-443 DKHPEAGAKALVGK
+443 DKHPEAGSKALVGK

-555 KVPALLCMAVLIPG
+555 KVPALLCMAILIPG
-569 LAALIAWFWTTRP
+569 LATLIAWF
-582 AAWRNKFSRGVEY
+582 
-595 IVMTPVILL
+595 
-604 CAWFCW
+604 
-610 EYLGYWLEQPLISL
+610 
-624 CRSVMGLW
+624 
-632 GDGDFQAA
+632 
-640 SFADLWRNG
+640 
-649 FGMPYEQR
+649 
-657 NSLVV
+657 
-662 GFIMGFAV
+662 
-670 IPVIF
+670 
-675 TISEDALSN
+675 
-684 VPPSLIAASE
+684 
-694 ALGASRWQM
+694 
-703 VRTVVLPVAS
+703 
-713 AGIFSALMIG
+713 
-723 LGRAVGET
+723 
-731 MIVLMATGNT
+731 
-741 PIMDWNIFNGMRTL
+741 
-755 SANIATELPEAA
+755 
-767 QDSTHYRVLFLGG
+767 
-780 LILFSMTFIL
+780 
-790 NTLAEIVRQRLRK
+790 
-803 RFNVV
+803 

>member
-1 MPGGGHVRP
+1 
-10 ARRSPALQLLL
+10 
-21 SAVMSSNAPSPT
+21 MSSNAPSPT

-152 HSYDAS
+152 HSYDTS

-582 AAWRNKFSRGVEY
+582 AAWRNS
-595 IVMTPVILL
+595 
-604 CAWFCW
+604 
-610 EYLGYWLEQPLISL
+610 S
-624 CRSVMGLW
+624 
-632 GDGDFQAA
+632 
-640 SFADLWRNG
+640 
-649 FGMPYEQR
+649 
-657 NSLVV
+657 
-662 GFIMGFAV
+662 
-670 IPVIF
+670 
-675 TISEDALSN
+675 
-684 VPPSLIAASE
+684 
-694 ALGASRWQM
+694 
-703 VRTVVLPVAS
+703 
-713 AGIFSALMIG
+713 
-723 LGRAVGET
+723 
-731 MIVLMATGNT
+731 
-741 PIMDWNIFNGMRTL
+741 
-755 SANIATELPEAA
+755 
-767 QDSTHYRVLFLGG
+767 
-780 LILFSMTFIL
+780 
-790 NTLAEIVRQRLRK
+790 
-803 RFNVV
+803 

>member
-1 MPGGGHVRP
+1 
-10 ARRSPALQLLL
+10 
-21 SAVMSSNAPSPT
+21 MSSNAPSPA

-77 FFLLAV
+77 FFLLSV

-89 SADVEE
+89 GADVEE

-202 PLTENGS
+202 PLTESGS

-305 WVRRQMIPTPLG
+305 WVRRQIIPTPLG

-394 LRLCYGTTADIR
+394 LRLC
-406 WNSGPLEFV
+406 
-415 PVQLAANTEF
+415 
-425 NAAIAVD
+425 
-432 PSGNIHFFSLE
+432 
-443 DKHPEAGAKALVGK
+443 
-457 IWYEG
+457 
-462 YDSPK
+462 
-467 WLWQSVGG
+467 
-475 TDDYESKLSLMPL
+475 
-488 VFGTLKGTL
+488 
-497 YALVFA
+497 
-503 VPVAV
+503 
-508 TAAIYTAHFMAPA
+508 
-521 VKRVVKPVMEIMASL
+521 
-536 PSVVLGFFGAL
+536 
-547 YLAPRMED
+547 
-555 KVPALLCMAVLIPG
+555 
-569 LAALIAWFWTTRP
+569 
-582 AAWRNKFSRGVEY
+582 
-595 IVMTPVILL
+595 
-604 CAWFCW
+604 
-610 EYLGYWLEQPLISL
+610 
-624 CRSVMGLW
+624 
-632 GDGDFQAA
+632 
-640 SFADLWRNG
+640 
-649 FGMPYEQR
+649 
-657 NSLVV
+657 
-662 GFIMGFAV
+662 
-670 IPVIF
+670 
-675 TISEDALSN
+675 
-684 VPPSLIAASE
+684 
-694 ALGASRWQM
+694 
-703 VRTVVLPVAS
+703 
-713 AGIFSALMIG
+713 
-723 LGRAVGET
+723 
-731 MIVLMATGNT
+731 
-741 PIMDWNIFNGMRTL
+741 
-755 SANIATELPEAA
+755 
-767 QDSTHYRVLFLGG
+767 
-780 LILFSMTFIL
+780 
-790 NTLAEIVRQRLRK
+790 
-803 RFNVV
+803 

>member
-1 MPGGGHVRP
+1 
-10 ARRSPALQLLL
+10 
-21 SAVMSSNAPSPT
+21 MSSNAPSPA

-77 FFLLAV
+77 FFLLSV

-89 SADVEE
+89 NADVEE

-137 SSVPVSLPDG
+137 SSLPVSLPDG

-177 SGLNVHGRTNAHGP
+177 SGLNVHGP

-202 PLTENGS
+202 PLTESGS

-305 WVRRQMIPTPLG
+305 WVRRQIIPTPLG

-350 HSRPDGT
+350 HSRPYGT

-415 PVQLAANTEF
+415 PAQLAANTEF

-508 TAAIYTAHFMAPA
+508 TAAIYTAHFMPPA

-555 KVPALLCMAVLIPG
+555 KIPALLCMAVLIPG

-684 VPPSLIAASE
+684 VPLSLIAASE

>member
-1 MPGGGHVRP
+1 
-10 ARRSPALQLLL
+10 
-21 SAVMSSNAPSPT
+21 MSSNAPSPT

-104 VPGTWGLD
+104 VPGTWGLA

-317 KGEKMTSVNWLFGDM
+317 KGENMTSVNWLFGDM

-536 PSVVLGFFGAL
+536 PSVVLGRVHVAALQLLERGQQRVFAFARLVEEVVRLLDHVAQHLAVLLEDGDQRAVVNLRGAL
-547 YLAPRMED
+547 HRAANLFAQAGD
-555 KVPALLCMAVLIPG
+555 DVLVG
-569 LAALIAWFWTTRP
+569 ARVGVG
-582 AAWRNKFSRGVEY
+582 RRG
-595 IVMTPVILL
+595 
-604 CAWFCW
+604 
-610 EYLGYWLEQPLISL
+610 G
-624 CRSVMGLW
+624 G
-632 GDGDFQAA
+632 
-640 SFADLWRNG
+640 
-649 FGMPYEQR
+649 
-657 NSLVV
+657 
-662 GFIMGFAV
+662 GFA
-670 IPVIF
+670 F
-675 TISEDALSN
+675 
-684 VPPSLIAASE
+684 
-694 ALGASRWQM
+694 
-703 VRTVVLPVAS
+703 
-713 AGIFSALMIG
+713 F
-723 LGRAVGET
+723 
-731 MIVLMATGNT
+731 
-741 PIMDWNIFNGMRTL
+741 
-755 SANIATELPEAA
+755 
-767 QDSTHYRVLFLGG
+767 
-780 LILFSMTFIL
+780 
-790 NTLAEIVRQRLRK
+790 
-803 RFNVV
+803 

>member
-1 MPGGGHVRP
+1 
-10 ARRSPALQLLL
+10 
-21 SAVMSSNAPSPT
+21 MSSNAPSPA

-77 FFLLAV
+77 FFLLSV

-89 SADVEE
+89 NADVEE

-137 SSVPVSLPDG
+137 SSLPVSLPDG

-177 SGLNVHGRTNAHGP
+177 SGLNVHGP

-202 PLTENGS
+202 PLTESGS

-305 WVRRQMIPTPLG
+305 WVRRQIIPTPLG

-415 PVQLAANTEF
+415 PAQLAANTEF

-508 TAAIYTAHFMAPA
+508 TAAIYTAHFMPPA

-555 KVPALLCMAVLIPG
+555 KIPALLCMAVLIPG

-684 VPPSLIAASE
+684 VPLSLIAASE

-723 LGRAVGET
+723 LVRAVGET

>member
-1 MPGGGHVRP
+1 
-10 ARRSPALQLLL
+10 
-21 SAVMSSNAPSPT
+21 MSSNAPSPA

-137 SSVPVSLPDG
+137 SSVPVTLPEG

-152 HSYDAS
+152 HSYNAS

-332 SLVIGGDR
+332 SLVIGGDK

-350 HSRPDGT
+350 HTRPDGT

-371 DGPVQH
+371 DGPV
-377 YAASGIN
+377 
-384 RSFLVSTPRE
+384 
-394 LRLCYGTTADIR
+394 
-406 WNSGPLEFV
+406 
-415 PVQLAANTEF
+415 
-425 NAAIAVD
+425 
-432 PSGNIHFFSLE
+432 
-443 DKHPEAGAKALVGK
+443 
-457 IWYEG
+457 
-462 YDSPK
+462 
-467 WLWQSVGG
+467 
-475 TDDYESKLSLMPL
+475 
-488 VFGTLKGTL
+488 
-497 YALVFA
+497 
-503 VPVAV
+503 
-508 TAAIYTAHFMAPA
+508 
-521 VKRVVKPVMEIMASL
+521 
-536 PSVVLGFFGAL
+536 
-547 YLAPRMED
+547 
-555 KVPALLCMAVLIPG
+555 
-569 LAALIAWFWTTRP
+569 
-582 AAWRNKFSRGVEY
+582 
-595 IVMTPVILL
+595 
-604 CAWFCW
+604 
-610 EYLGYWLEQPLISL
+610 
-624 CRSVMGLW
+624 
-632 GDGDFQAA
+632 
-640 SFADLWRNG
+640 
-649 FGMPYEQR
+649 
-657 NSLVV
+657 
-662 GFIMGFAV
+662 
-670 IPVIF
+670 
-675 TISEDALSN
+675 
-684 VPPSLIAASE
+684 
-694 ALGASRWQM
+694 
-703 VRTVVLPVAS
+703 
-713 AGIFSALMIG
+713 
-723 LGRAVGET
+723 
-731 MIVLMATGNT
+731 
-741 PIMDWNIFNGMRTL
+741 
-755 SANIATELPEAA
+755 
-767 QDSTHYRVLFLGG
+767 
-780 LILFSMTFIL
+780 
-790 NTLAEIVRQRLRK
+790 
-803 RFNVV
+803 

>member
-1 MPGGGHVRP
+1 M
-10 ARRSPALQLLL
+10 
-21 SAVMSSNAPSPT
+21 
-33 PSRKPKPVPERFQVA
+33 
-48 KTTLWFDRIM
+48 
-58 TKTIIGGG
+58 
-66 FTVIVAVFGIL
+66 
-77 FFLLAV
+77 
-83 TIPLFQ
+83 
-89 SADVEE
+89 
-95 RQHPAPSSP
+95 
-104 VPGTWGLD
+104 
-112 PSGTLPFVYGNG
+112 
-124 KNIFFLDKTTGNL
+124 
-137 SSVPVSLPDG
+137 
-147 ETVCA
+147 
-152 HSYDAS
+152 
-158 LTAYPIA
+158 
-165 TESGKVGLIHVH
+165 
-177 SGLNVHGRTNAHGP
+177 
-191 DKAGAEAGPLY
+191 
-202 PLTENGS
+202 
-209 VPGKISG
+209 
-216 IAYADA
+216 
-222 GERKIFTATVETE
+222 ETE

-305 WVRRQMIPTPLG
+305 WVRRQIIPTPLG

-415 PVQLAANTEF
+415 PAQLAANTEF

-503 VPVAV
+503 V
-508 TAAIYTAHFMAPA
+508 
-521 VKRVVKPVMEIMASL
+521 
-536 PSVVLGFFGAL
+536 L

-555 KVPALLCMAVLIPG
+555 KIPALLCMAVLIPG

-684 VPPSLIAASE
+684 VPLSLIAASE

>member
-1 MPGGGHVRP
+1 M
-10 ARRSPALQLLL
+10 
-21 SAVMSSNAPSPT
+21 
-33 PSRKPKPVPERFQVA
+33 
-48 KTTLWFDRIM
+48 
-58 TKTIIGGG
+58 
-66 FTVIVAVFGIL
+66 
-77 FFLLAV
+77 
-83 TIPLFQ
+83 
-89 SADVEE
+89 
-95 RQHPAPSSP
+95 
-104 VPGTWGLD
+104 
-112 PSGTLPFVYGNG
+112 
-124 KNIFFLDKTTGNL
+124 
-137 SSVPVSLPDG
+137 
-147 ETVCA
+147 
-152 HSYDAS
+152 
-158 LTAYPIA
+158 
-165 TESGKVGLIHVH
+165 GLIHVH

-255 ELAPSGFHDLTDQLE
+255 ELAPSGFHDLTDQME

-675 TISEDALSN
+675 TISEHALSN

-803 RFNVV
+803 RFNVVRTIQPFPSHPSTFHETGLQPSARLQTPPGGSQYLARLHRALPGPHHDFRPAGHHRLQRSGGLLAQNYP